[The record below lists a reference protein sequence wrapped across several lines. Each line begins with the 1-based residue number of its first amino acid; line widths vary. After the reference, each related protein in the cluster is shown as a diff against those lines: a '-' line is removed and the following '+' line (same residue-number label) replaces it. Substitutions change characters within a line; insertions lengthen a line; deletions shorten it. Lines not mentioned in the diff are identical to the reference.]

1 MTAFAVFQ
9 PFSSR
14 FTLGMCIVPGFSC
27 FVFAFVSL
35 FGQLVCD
42 CVCGM
47 LVFVGF
53 LGFFEGVFDC
63 LVRVCEFLDCCV

>member
-27 FVFAFVSL
+27 FVFALVGL
-35 FGQLVCD
+35 FLVCLGNLFATV
-42 CVCGM
+42 CVNID
-47 LVFVGF
+47 VFFGF
-53 LGFFEGVFDC
+53 
-63 LVRVCEFLDCCV
+63 

>member
-27 FVFAFVSL
+27 FVFALVGL
-35 FGQLVCD
+35 FLVCLGNLFATV
-42 CVCGM
+42 CVNVD
-47 LVFVGF
+47 VFFLF
-53 LGFFEGVFDC
+53 LGFC
-63 LVRVCEFLDCCV
+63 